1 MFAQLR
7 PKPAEFHVFD
17 TTLRDGSQQEG
28 LNLSVSDKLAIAALL
43 DELGVGFIEGGWP
56 GANPNDTSF
65 FAAMAEG
72 ALALRNAQLVAFGFT
87 RRVGMKAADDPL
99 TAALRDSRAPYACI
113 VAKSHDRHVEQAL
126 RTTLAENLAMITDT
140 VTHLRSEGQRV
151 FVDCEH
157 FFDGYRENP
166 AYALEAVRTA
176 AEAGA
181 DVVVLCDTN
190 GGMLPPWVGEIVA
203 TASEIGVPLGIHAH
217 NDTGCA
223 VANTLAAVDAGA
235 MHVQGTVNGY
245 GERTG
250 NAELVSVVANLE
262 LKYGWPLLP
271 AGSLREATRL
281 AHAIAEVTNVPPSAR
296 QPYVGLSS
304 FAHKAGLHASAIKV
318 DPNLYQHIDPG
329 LVGNDMR
336 MLVSD
341 MAGRANIQMKGE
353 ELGFDLSDRALA
365 SRITDLVKDAE
376 AAGYTYEAADASF
389 ELLLR
394 RELDQLPEYFSI
406 QSWRV
411 FTQGHPSRAGQIHGG
426 ETDTECT
433 VRLTARGQSQRV
445 VGEGNGPVNALDHA
459 VRAALLPAYPAVGSV
474 RTDRLPGTHPR
485 PGARDRRHRTGAD
498 PDHGRPARLDHGRR
512 RAEHHRGLLGS
523 VERGLSLR
531 PYSCRRRRGARAQRS
546 AAGEAGDLS
555 PRSARRR
562 ASSDTGPAPDPD
574 KLSQCALPGSPTA
587 GILSTAW
594 SNWPRTVAGIPIR
607 FRCSPATR
615 WPRRSSS
622 PGNAKNST
630 GYACSLR

>member
-1 MFAQLR
+1 MSPQPR

-28 LNLSVSDKLAIAALL
+28 LNLSVPDKLAIAALL
-43 DELGVGFIEGGWP
+43 DELGVHFIEGGWP

-65 FAAMAEG
+65 FAAMADG
-72 ALALRNAQLVAFGFT
+72 ALNLRNAELVAFGFT
-87 RRVGMKAADDPL
+87 RRVGMKAADDPM
-99 TAALRDSRAPYACI
+99 TAAIRDSRAPVACI

-126 RTTLAENLAMITDT
+126 RTTLAENLAMIRDT
-140 VTHLRSEGQRV
+140 VKHLRAEGQRV

-166 AYALEAVRTA
+166 WYALEAVRTA

-181 DVVVLCDTN
+181 EVVVLCDTN
-190 GGMLPPWVGEIVA
+190 GGMLPTWIGEIVSAA
-203 TASEIGVPLGIHAH
+203 TEIGVPLGIHTH
-217 NDTGCA
+217 NDSGCA
-223 VANTLAAVDAGA
+223 VANALAAVDAGV

-250 NAELVSVVANLE
+250 NAELLSVVANLE

-318 DPNLYQHIDPG
+318 DPNLYQHIDPA

-341 MAGRANIQMKGE
+341 MAGRANIQIKGE

-365 SRITDLVKDAE
+365 ARITDRVKDAE

-394 RELDQLPEYFSI
+394 RELGQLPEYF
-406 QSWRV
+406 QVHSWRV
-411 FTQGHPSRAGQIHGG
+411 FTQSTDGQ

-433 VRLTARGQSQRV
+433 VRLTAKGQSQRV
-445 VGEGNGPVNALDHA
+445 VGEGNGPINALDQA
-459 VRAALLPAYPAVGSV
+459 LRNALLPAYPPVEKFELIDYKV
-474 RTDRLPGTHPR
+474 RILDQGHGTDATVRVLIETT
-485 PGARDRRHRTGAD
+485 D
-498 PDHGRPARLDHGRR
+498 
-512 RAEHHRGLLGS
+512 
-523 VERGLSLR
+523 GLSAWTTVGVGQNIIEASWEALCDA
-531 PYSCRRRRGARAQRS
+531 YVFGLIHTEDTSNLSVSELAIAR
-546 AAGEAGDLS
+546 
-555 PRSARRR
+555 
-562 ASSDTGPAPDPD
+562 
-574 KLSQCALPGSPTA
+574 
-587 GILSTAW
+587 
-594 SNWPRTVAGIPIR
+594 
-607 FRCSPATR
+607 
-615 WPRRSSS
+615 
-622 PGNAKNST
+622 
-630 GYACSLR
+630 

>member
-1 MFAQLR
+1 MSAQPR

-28 LNLSVSDKLAIAALL
+28 LNLSVADKLTIAALL

-56 GANPNDTSF
+56 GANPTDTAF
-65 FAAMAEG
+65 FAVMADE
-72 ALALRNAQLVAFGFT
+72 ALTLKNAQLVSFGFT

-99 TAALRDSRAPYACI
+99 TAALREARAPVACI

-126 RTTLAENLAMITDT
+126 HTTLSENLAMITDT
-140 VTHLRSEGQRV
+140 VQHLRSEGQRV

-166 AYALEAVRTA
+166 AYALEVVRA
-176 AEAGA
+176 AAGA
-181 DVVVLCDTN
+181 GAEVVVLCDTN
-190 GGMLPPWVGEIVA
+190 GGMLPPWIGEIV
-203 TASEIGVPLGIHAH
+203 TAAGEIGVSLGIHTH

-223 VANTLAAVDAGA
+223 VANTLAAVDAGV

-250 NAELVSVVANLE
+250 NAELLSVVANLE

-318 DPNLYQHIDPG
+318 DPNLYQHIDPAV
-329 LVGNDMR
+329 VGNDMR

-341 MAGRANIQMKGE
+341 MAGRANIQIKGE
-353 ELGFDLSDRALA
+353 QLGFDLSDRELA
-365 SRITDLVKDAE
+365 ARITDRVKDAE

-394 RELDQLPEYFSI
+394 RELGQLPEYFMVH
-406 QSWRV
+406 SWRV
-411 FTQGHPSRAGQIHGG
+411 FTQSTYGQ

-433 VRLTARGQSQRV
+433 VRLTAKGQSQRV

-459 VRAALLPAYPAVGSV
+459 VRHALLPAYPAVERFELIDYKV
-474 RTDRLPGTHPR
+474 RILDQGHGTDATVRVLIETTDGLRAWTTVGVGQNIIEASWEALCDAYLYGLIHADDTVVPQPSDLPPI
-485 PGARDRRHRTGAD
+485 P
-498 PDHGRPARLDHGRR
+498 
-512 RAEHHRGLLGS
+512 LG
-523 VERGLSLR
+523 V
-531 PYSCRRRRGARAQRS
+531 
-546 AAGEAGDLS
+546 
-555 PRSARRR
+555 
-562 ASSDTGPAPDPD
+562 
-574 KLSQCALPGSPTA
+574 
-587 GILSTAW
+587 
-594 SNWPRTVAGIPIR
+594 
-607 FRCSPATR
+607 
-615 WPRRSSS
+615 
-622 PGNAKNST
+622 
-630 GYACSLR
+630 

>member
-28 LNLSVSDKLAIAALL
+28 LNLSVADKLVIAGLL
-43 DELGVGFIEGGWP
+43 DQLGVGYVEGGWP
-56 GANPNDTSF
+56 GANPNDTAF
-65 FAAMAEG
+65 FAAMADG
-72 ALALRNAQLVAFGFT
+72 AQLLRNATLVAFGFT

-99 TAALRDSRAPYACI
+99 TAALRDSRAPVACI

-126 RTTLAENLAMITDT
+126 RTTLRENLDMIADT
-140 VTHLRSEGQRV
+140 VAHLKAEGQRV

-181 DVVVLCDTN
+181 EVVVLCDTN
-190 GGMLPPWVGEIVA
+190 GGMLPPWVGEIVTEAAA
-203 TASEIGVPLGIHAH
+203 TGVQLGIHAH

-250 NAELVSVVANLE
+250 NAELISVVANLE

-271 AGSLREATRL
+271 AGSLQEASRI
-281 AHAIAEVTNVPPSAR
+281 AHAIGEVTNVPSSAR

-318 DPNLYQHIDPG
+318 DPNLYQHIDPAV
-329 LVGNDMR
+329 VGNDMR

-353 ELGFDLSDRALA
+353 ELGFDLSDRELA
-365 SRITDLVKDAE
+365 SRITGRVKEAE

-394 RELDQLPEYFSI
+394 RELDQLPEYFAVH
-406 QSWRV
+406 SWRV
-411 FTQGHPSRAGQIHGG
+411 FTQGHPGPGTEG

-433 VRLTARGQSQRV
+433 VRLTAKGETQRV

-459 VRAALLPAYPAVGSV
+459 VRNALLPAYPVVDRFELIDYRVRILDQGHGTDATVRVLIQTTDGRRAWTTVGVGQNIVEASWEALS
-474 RTDRLPGTHPR
+474 DAYLYGLIHAHG
-485 PGARDRRHRTGAD
+485 PGAAL
-498 PDHGRPARLDHGRR
+498 GRPAADRVG
-512 RAEHHRGLLGS
+512 
-523 VERGLSLR
+523 V
-531 PYSCRRRRGARAQRS
+531 
-546 AAGEAGDLS
+546 
-555 PRSARRR
+555 
-562 ASSDTGPAPDPD
+562 
-574 KLSQCALPGSPTA
+574 
-587 GILSTAW
+587 
-594 SNWPRTVAGIPIR
+594 
-607 FRCSPATR
+607 
-615 WPRRSSS
+615 
-622 PGNAKNST
+622 
-630 GYACSLR
+630 